1 MPDLRFDVL
10 VLAGR
15 RDENDELAAA
25 AGATHRAL
33 LDIAG
38 TPMLA
43 RVLTTL
49 MAHDRID
56 LILLCSDAPEL
67 LQEVPAIAGMVSS
80 GRVQLLPAAES
91 PSRSVLAGIDSLTAR
106 DNNSKPLLVTTGDHA
121 LLDHGMLDFFLD
133 ASHDAA
139 QAGNADVTLALV
151 SETIIAKRFPDVA
164 RTYLPF
170 RGERYSGANLFGF
183 MNPDAR
189 KVAIFWRTAEEH
201 RKQPWRMVSKFGFLS
216 LVLFILRRLDL
227 ASAFERVSMAVG
239 ARVVAIEMP
248 VAEAAVDVDKVS
260 DWMLVNRVF
269 DERAAAAAND
279 TKT

>member
-15 RDENDELAAA
+15 RDANDELAAA

-38 TPMLA
+38 EPMLS

-49 MAHDRID
+49 ASHERID

-67 LQEVPAIAGMVSS
+67 LQEVPSIEKMVTD

-91 PSRSVLAGIDSLTAR
+91 PSRSVLAGIDSLNAR
-106 DNNSKPLLVTTGDHA
+106 DMNTKPLLVTTADHA
-121 LLDHGMLDFFLD
+121 LLDHAMLDVFLD
-133 ASHDAA
+133 AASSSE
-139 QAGNADVTLALV
+139 ADVALALV
-151 SETIIAKRFPDVA
+151 SETIIAKRFPDVK

-170 RGERYSGANLFGF
+170 RGERYSGANLFAF
-183 MNPDAR
+183 LNSDAR
-189 KVAIFWRTAEEH
+189 KVAVFWRTAEEH
-201 RKQPWRMVSKFGFLS
+201 RKRPWRMVSKFGVASLLLFL
-216 LVLFILRRLDL
+216 LKRLDL
-227 ASAFERVSMAVG
+227 KAAFERVSNAVG

-248 VAEAAVDVDKVS
+248 MAEAAVDVDKPS
-260 DWMLVNRVF
+260 DWKLVNQVF
-269 DERAAAAAND
+269 DQRVQEREQSSHD
-279 TKT
+279 LS